1 MDPTGRL
8 ADAAGVAWGLDK
20 GLDEDRGGI
29 VALGLV
35 LGQASADHGED
46 ARAEVGDTEGEL

>member
-1 MDPTGRL
+1 MDPTGCL